1 MALDDL
7 PCELAC
13 DGGFFLADENGV
25 AGGVFEQL
33 GSGGFQVVFEPVNGF
48 STDGDDAL
56 FTAFADDV
64 EQATFKVESRQG
76 QLGGFG
82 NAQSACVQGFE

>member
-13 DGGFFLADENGV
+13 DGGFFLADEDGM

-33 GSGGFQVVFEPVNGF
+33 GTGGFEIGFKPVNGF
-48 STDGDDAL
+48 STDGNDAL
-56 FTAFADDV
+56 FAAFADDV
-64 EQATFKVESRQG
+64 EQATFKVEGGQG

-82 NAQSACVQGFE
+82 DA